1 MNNYKEGNDIRVYR
15 SCLILLLLIMALTP
29 SAAAANMM
37 FRANPE
43 HTGVFDNGGFV
54 PSNAE
59 LWRFEKKGGVW
70 SSPSVSNGIVYIVMG
85 SEYPMG
91 KENLYAIYAETGTE
105 KWRFTMPQ
113 YVFSSPTV
121 ANGIVYVG
129 CQDKNLYAIETA
141 TGMEKW
147 HFATAGT
154 VDSSPAVSSGI
165 VYVGSEDKNLYAI
178 DAATGM
184 EKWHFVTAGP
194 VKSSPVVSNDVIY
207 VGSMDGNLYAI
218 DAWTGKEKW
227 RFATGNSQ
235 ALSPMAS
242 KDVPVG
248 SLAVGGNGVES
259 SPAVSNGVVYVGSW
273 DKNLYA
279 IYTATGMEKWR
290 FATNGWVRSSPAVLN
305 GIVYVGSGDKNLYAI
320 DEVTGTEKWRF
331 ATGNWVES
339 SPAVSDGV
347 VYVGSMDNN
356 LYAIDALTGKEQWRF
371 VTGDKVWSSPA
382 VSNGVVYIGSWDDN
396 LYAIGQVTSTPIITL
411 TSVSTQ
417 GVQST
422 PSNSGD
428 SNWILPIIVILA
440 GLLLAGGG
448 YAIYRMKKVTSVETS
463 LNYAIKYQKNQD
475 LVFIS
480 SKSEDFEFT
489 QQVYNFLKDRGYNV
503 FFSQQTLPD
512 MGSSDYR
519 REIDRALDD
528 SKHMIIVTSKKEYVT
543 ASWVEAEW
551 GLFINEK
558 RSGRKLGNIITL
570 IIGAMQIEDLPSS
583 LRYYE
588 VIPFDPKTFEKMLK
602 YLK

>member
-1 MNNYKEGNDIRVYR
+1 
-15 SCLILLLLIMALTP
+15 
-29 SAAAANMM
+29 M
-37 FRANPE
+37 FRFNPE
-43 HTGVFDNGGFV
+43 HTGVIDNGGIV
-54 PSNAE
+54 PTNAE

-70 SSPSVSNGIVYIVMG
+70 SSPSLSNGIVYVVMG

-129 CQDKNLYAIETA
+129 CQDKRLYAIETA
-141 TGMEKW
+141 TGIEKW
-147 HFATAGT
+147 HFETAGT
-154 VDSSPAVSSGI
+154 VDSSPAVSNGI
-165 VYVGSEDKNLYAI
+165 VYVGSVDKNLYAI
-178 DAATGM
+178 DAETGT
-184 EKWHFVTAGP
+184 EKWHFETAGS
-194 VKSSPVVSNDVIY
+194 VISSPVVSNDVIY

-290 FATNGWVRSSPAVLN
+290 FATTGWVRSSPAVSN
-305 GIVYVGSGDKNLYAI
+305 GVVYVGSGDKNLYAI
-320 DEVTGTEKWRF
+320 DEVTGLEKWRF
-331 ATGNWVES
+331 VTGNWVES
-339 SPAVSDGV
+339 SPAVSNGV

-356 LYAIDALTGKEQWRF
+356 LYAIDAMTGKEKWRF

-382 VSNGVVYIGSWDDN
+382 VSNGVVYIGSWDEN
-396 LYAIGQVTSTPIITL
+396 LYAIGQVTSTPITTL
-411 TSVSTQ
+411 TSASTQ
-417 GVQST
+417 GIQSI
-422 PSNSGD
+422 PSSTSPSGGD
-428 SNWILPIIVILA
+428 YSWAIPIIIILTVLILT
-440 GLLLAGGG
+440 GVGFV
-448 YAIYRMKKVTSVETS
+448 IYRKKKVAFRQTS
-463 LNYAIKYQKNQD
+463 LNNILKSQENRD

-480 SKSEDFEFT
+480 SKSEDFDYA
-489 QQVYNFLKDRGYNV
+489 QQVYTFLKQQGYNV
-503 FFSQQTLPD
+503 FFSQQSLPD
-512 MGSSDYR
+512 VGSSDYR
-519 REIDRALDD
+519 KEIDRSLDD
-528 SKHMIIVTSKKEYVT
+528 SKHMIVVTSKKEYV
-543 ASWVEAEW
+543 ASSWVEAEW

-558 RSGRKLGNIITL
+558 RSGRKSGNIITL
-570 IIGAMQIEDLPSS
+570 IIGPMRIEDLPSS

-588 VIPFDPKTFEKMLK
+588 VIPFDPKAFEKILR
-602 YLK
+602 YLN